1 MKAREALS
9 MLGCGR
15 RDMEAKVKTWR
26 GVTRPSQGLEG
37 VEAERIGSV
46 GN

>member
-9 MLGCGR
+9 MIVCGR
-15 RDMEAKVKTWR
+15 RDMEAKVKVWR
-26 GVTRPSQGLEG
+26 GVTSPSPGLEG

>member
-1 MKAREALS
+1 MKVREALS

-26 GVTRPSQGLEG
+26 GVTSPSQGLERIG
-37 VEAERIGSV
+37 AEMIGSV